1 EKQKPSAEGKN
12 KTPTKKDKS
21 KDDED
26 EVKHK
31 TRPLRDDECLFDP
44 QVKLN
49 LITTET
55 HPIAY
60 KRYRPI
66 RLIDPIENPKPIPPT
81 GVDQNEIDS
90 QDFLTPFRPILHAVS
105 YAHWHAKM
113 IDELIRNKDF
123 VE

>member
-1 EKQKPSAEGKN
+1 MRTSHCYCR
-12 KTPTKKDKS
+12 
-21 KDDED
+21 
-26 EVKHK
+26 VKHK
-31 TRPLRDDECLFDP
+31 SRPLEDNECLFDP
-44 QVKLN
+44 KVKLK

-55 HPIAY
+55 HPITY
-60 KRYRPI
+60 KRYRPV
-66 RLIDPIENPKPIPPT
+66 RLIDPIDDPKPIAPKS
-81 GVDQNEIDS
+81 VDQAEIDH